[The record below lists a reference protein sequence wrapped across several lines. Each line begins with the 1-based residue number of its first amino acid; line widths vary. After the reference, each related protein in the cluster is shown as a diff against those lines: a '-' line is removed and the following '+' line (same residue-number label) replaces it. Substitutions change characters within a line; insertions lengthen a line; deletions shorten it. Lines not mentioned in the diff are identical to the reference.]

1 MKVELIVGERVI
13 CSRMEKRES
22 AGLMRL
28 MFTSRMANAD
38 VAASRFQVYARQ
50 VVKAG
55 FCPSFCGYVD
65 VYVALWHCDLA
76 SSMTAGILEIFTNS
90 HLPFSS

>member
-1 MKVELIVGERVI
+1 MGERVI

-28 MFTSRMANAD
+28 MFTSRMAHAD

-55 FCPSFCGYVD
+55 FCPSFCG
-65 VYVALWHCDLA
+65 
-76 SSMTAGILEIFTNS
+76 
-90 HLPFSS
+90 